1 MFRLIWFKNNDIHAG
16 ETQIFRFTRHVWG
29 INSSPYVAL
38 FAIERLLSENPTNAN
53 LMTLNAIETKRYM
66 DDLLLSF
73 DSFDDLELVAKQ
85 SMALLKSRGFKFRKW
100 VANGVS
106 KSVLLNVPSEDLGRN
121 VREIDLTSQLMP
133 DDSKALGLVWDVE
146 GDKLRVC
153 SRRKLE
159 RISTRREM
167 LSVLA
172 SQYDPLGFL
181 SRFWSTL
188 CLAVY
193 SPRLHWR

>member
-1 MFRLIWFKNNDIHAG
+1 
-16 ETQIFRFTRHVWG
+16 
-29 INSSPYVAL
+29 
-38 FAIERLLSENPTNAN
+38 
-53 LMTLNAIETKRYM
+53 MTLNAIETKRYM

-85 SMALLKSRGFKFRKW
+85 SMALFKTRGFKLRKW

-133 DDSKALGLVWDVE
+133 DSKALGLVWDVE

-167 LSVLA
+167 LSALA
-172 SQYDPLGFL
+172 GQYDPLGFL
-181 SRFWSTL
+181 APCFLKGKLILQKVTALGLDWDDVLPDDVLSE
-188 CLAVY
+188 
-193 SPRLHWR
+193 